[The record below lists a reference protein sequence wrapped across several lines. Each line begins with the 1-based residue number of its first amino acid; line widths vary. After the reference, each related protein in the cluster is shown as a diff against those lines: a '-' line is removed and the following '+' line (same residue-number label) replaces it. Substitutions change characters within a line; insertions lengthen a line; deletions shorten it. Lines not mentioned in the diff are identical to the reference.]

1 MPEMIEVQID
11 SVRVHLMTPQRL
23 VVLKQIGSE
32 RYLPIWV
39 GPYEAEAIT
48 VALQEVEMIRP
59 LTHDLLKNVFGAFN
73 ARIKRIEIVKL
84 QNEIFYG
91 SIVAEV
97 DGREVNVDSRPS
109 DAIALSVRAHVPIL
123 VHHSVM
129 DEAGMIL
136 VPYSGYSYDGMFVLA
151 DALIEVH
158 PAPVLTLPQTA
169 PSAADESPAGKCLRF
184 PVGTPLTE
192 MERDTILATLD
203 TDFPDELK
211 KTIASVPYAAA
222 GKMGLQFRRRFWEE
236 DDGIF
241 GGTSRRTSLVWT
253 WLMRSL

>member
-97 DGREVNVDSRPS
+97 EGREVNVDSRPS

-123 VHHSVM
+123 VHYTVM
-129 DEAGMIL
+129 DEAGI
-136 VPYSGYSYDGMFVLA
+136 VPEQDVSEESTLPEKA
-151 DALIEVH
+151 E
-158 PAPVLTLPQTA
+158 PAPLSEEGTERLSVFEDFLEKLEFDKDDDEKSDDEDT
-169 PSAADESPAGKCLRF
+169 SASNKP
-184 PVGTPLTE
+184 
-192 MERDTILATLD
+192 
-203 TDFPDELK
+203 K
-211 KTIASVPYAAA
+211 K
-222 GKMGLQFRRRFWEE
+222 K
-236 DDGIF
+236 
-241 GGTSRRTSLVWT
+241 
-253 WLMRSL
+253 

>member
-97 DGREVNVDSRPS
+97 DGREIDVDSRPS

-129 DEAGMIL
+129 EEAGIIPEQDM
-136 VPYSGYSYDGMFVLA
+136 PEEEEA
-151 DALIEVH
+151 PEQAE
-158 PAPVLTLPQTA
+158 PAPL
-169 PSAADESPAGKCLRF
+169 SEE
-184 PVGTPLTE
+184 GT
-192 MERDTILATLD
+192 ERLSVFE
-203 TDFPDELK
+203 DFLEKLEFDKPDDK
-211 KTIASVPYAAA
+211 PDD
-222 GKMGLQFRRRFWEE
+222 E
-236 DDGIF
+236 DDAPA
-241 GGTSRRTSLVWT
+241 SDKPKKPKKK
-253 WLMRSL
+253 

>member
-59 LTHDLLKNVFGAFN
+59 LTHDVLKNVFGAFN

-91 SIVAEV
+91 NIVAEV
-97 DGREVNVDSRPS
+97 DGREVDVDSRPS

-129 DEAGMIL
+129 DEAGII
-136 VPYSGYSYDGMFVLA
+136 PEQD
-151 DALIEVH
+151 IPE
-158 PAPVLTLPQTA
+158 
-169 PSAADESPAGKCLRF
+169 DEEMPEKAE
-184 PVGTPLTE
+184 PTPLTE
-192 MERDTILATLD
+192 EGTERLSVFE
-203 TDFPDELK
+203 DFLEKLEFDKPEDKDKPDDDDDASASDKPK
-211 KTIASVPYAAA
+211 KP
-222 GKMGLQFRRRFWEE
+222 KKK
-236 DDGIF
+236 
-241 GGTSRRTSLVWT
+241 
-253 WLMRSL
+253 

>member
-97 DGREVNVDSRPS
+97 DGREIDVDSRPS

-129 DEAGMIL
+129 EEAGII
-136 VPYSGYSYDGMFVLA
+136 PEQDIPE
-151 DALIEVH
+151 DAETPEQAE
-158 PAPVLTLPQTA
+158 PAPLSEEGTERLSVFEDFLEKLEFDKPDDKTDDDDD
-169 PSAADESPAGKCLRF
+169 PSGSSDKP
-184 PVGTPLTE
+184 
-192 MERDTILATLD
+192 
-203 TDFPDELK
+203 K
-211 KTIASVPYAAA
+211 KP
-222 GKMGLQFRRRFWEE
+222 KKK
-236 DDGIF
+236 
-241 GGTSRRTSLVWT
+241 
-253 WLMRSL
+253 